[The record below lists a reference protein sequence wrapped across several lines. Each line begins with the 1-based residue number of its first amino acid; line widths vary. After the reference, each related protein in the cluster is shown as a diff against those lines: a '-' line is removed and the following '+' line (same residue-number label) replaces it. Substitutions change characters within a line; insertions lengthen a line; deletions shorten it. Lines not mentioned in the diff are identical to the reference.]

1 MLEILCLLLADD
13 YELSPSATRELGLR
27 KTMAMELTDIIDI
40 YCSGLVEVATL
51 LEVTE
56 VTHHALLGLCGEGV
70 NTLREDNTDIYT
82 SVKG

>member
-27 KTMAMELTDIIDI
+27 EAMAMELTDIIDI

>member
-1 MLEILCLLLADD
+1 MLEILCLLLTDD
-13 YELSPSATRELGLR
+13 HEFSASAAGELCLREA
-27 KTMAMELTDIIDI
+27 MAMELTDIIDI